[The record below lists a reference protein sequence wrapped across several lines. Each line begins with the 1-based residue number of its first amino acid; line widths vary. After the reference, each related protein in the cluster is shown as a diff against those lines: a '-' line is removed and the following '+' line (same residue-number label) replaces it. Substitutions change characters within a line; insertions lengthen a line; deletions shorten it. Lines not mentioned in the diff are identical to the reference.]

1 MKQGLWVESHGPF
14 VRLIGYPLMRC
25 LVVSLGLL
33 ALLASACG
41 GKKESGGEG
50 SEVVGSSRPTDDTA
64 REQARFDSERKPEK
78 VIEALG
84 IKAGSRVADVGAGT
98 GLLTVHLARAV
109 APNGKV
115 VATDIDGAVLELLQ
129 SRLAAVGLSEI
140 VERRVVGSE
149 TPELEPGL
157 YDAILLAEV
166 DHYFTDEV
174 GWLQAATLALRPG
187 GRIVISN
194 RIHHRTKSMAAAQKA
209 GLVLQSESTPVPTHF
224 IAVFTAPPAAPPPP
238 DKKDGK

>member
-1 MKQGLWVESHGPF
+1 VKKGLWVESRSPF
-14 VRLIGYPLMRC
+14 VRLIGYPHMRC
-25 LVVSLGLL
+25 LVVSL
-33 ALLASACG
+33 ALLAVACSA
-41 GKKESGGEG
+41 KKESSSEG
-50 SEVVGSSRPTDDTA
+50 SDVVGSGRVTDDTA

-84 IKAGSRVADVGAGT
+84 IKPGSRVADVGAGT

-109 APNGKV
+109 APNGVV

-129 SRLAAVGLSEI
+129 SRLAAVGLADI
-140 VERRVVGSE
+140 VEKRVVTSE
-149 TPELEPGL
+149 TPGLEAGA

-174 GWLQAATLALRPG
+174 GWLQAATEALKPG

-224 IAVFTAPPAAPPPP
+224 IAVFTAPPPPPP
-238 DKKDGK
+238 PTKKDGK